1 MVEIG
6 ICKLIHLYFPISLSS
21 PLLSLPPVLRSD
33 PPTRSAVSDSGQSR
47 REKFRQQKQKEME
60 VDVMQN
66 IMKFV
71 EDFLR
76 NPSIWVFEN
85 KEQNLLIYEVR
96 RKQLVCVRGWN
107 YSQGSSPKRVSVVG
121 I

>member
-1 MVEIG
+1 MSTDPGGFLYIN
-6 ICKLIHLYFPISLSS
+6 LFPHLSLS
-21 PLLSLPPVLRSD
+21 LSLSPFWSGLHSD
-33 PPTRSAVSDSGQSR
+33 PPARSSAVSDSGQSR

-60 VDVMQN
+60 VDVLQN

-76 NPSIWVFEN
+76 NPSIWIFEN

-96 RKQLVCVRGWN
+96 GQGEELNIEIIYWRSEDRN
-107 YSQGSSPKRVSVVG
+107 YWVT
-121 I
+121 